1 MIGGLIFW
9 LLVFHKP
16 LKRLNDKFNE
26 KIEQIE
32 DRIFRLSTR
41 TTTTTYLSGTVLLSF
56 GGESLQ
62 LTFHIFW
69 MVGIFLFPRAL
80 ILKPSKKFIKEIPET
95 MYMVFFA
102 PLLWL
107 LMLD

>member
-9 LLVFHKP
+9 LLVFLP

-26 KIEQIE
+26 NRTNRRP
-32 DRIFRLSTR
+32 DLSS
-41 TTTTTYLSGTVLLSF
+41 LNENNHHLPVWNSFSF

-95 MYMVFFA
+95 MYMVF
-102 PLLWL
+102 LLL
-107 LMLD
+107 VALDA